1 MSPFPVYRNEE
12 LVGEARAEMM
22 ARSTAAVFDPDLNDS
37 VRVIVEDVRKNG
49 DEAVVR
55 ALERYDGVTC
65 APDRLR
71 VGTEE
76 IAAATRSVPDEL
88 ATAIRTGIAN
98 IRRYNEHILESA
110 SWSAELEPG
119 LVLGEQARPIASAG
133 LFVPS
138 GKGSFPSV
146 LMHLATPALVA
157 GVPEIAVV
165 VPPQAGSLE
174 IDPAVLFVAGELG
187 LTNIFRANGPAGI
200 AALAFGTET
209 IPRVGRV
216 VGPGSPAVAAAQV
229 QVQLAGCS
237 TVLLFGPSES
247 LIVADEGSDPLLLAA
262 DLLTEA
268 EHGADSACLLVTV
281 SESLV
286 DAVAREVESA
296 LEELPEPRKS
306 WATEALAHGGAVLVA
321 SLQEAMAFA
330 NEYAPEHLQL
340 AVRDPAALASH
351 VEHAGEILF
360 GQVPFAAANYLV
372 GVPNTLPTGGF
383 ARVSSG
389 VTARTFLK
397 ISSTASVR
405 GPILERLA
413 ESSAVL
419 AEHEGFPAHSRALQ
433 LRAAHRTTTVEVSD
447 V

>member
-12 LVGEARAEMM
+12 LVGEARAELM
-22 ARSTAAVFDPDLNDS
+22 ARSTAAVFDPDLNDA
-37 VRVIVEDVRKNG
+37 VRAIVEDVRDNG
-49 DEAVVR
+49 DEAVLR
-55 ALERYDGVTC
+55 ALGRHDGVRC
-65 APDRLR
+65 PPDRLR
-71 VGTEE
+71 IEAEE
-76 IAAATRSVPDEL
+76 IAAAATSIPHEL

-110 SWSAELEPG
+110 SWSAELEAG
-119 LVLGEQARPIASAG
+119 VVLGEQARPIASAG

-165 VPPQAGSLE
+165 VPPKAGSLE
-174 IDPAVLFVAGELG
+174 VDPAVLFVAGELG

-209 IPRVGRV
+209 FPRIGRV

-247 LIVADEGSDPLLLAA
+247 LIVADESADPFLLAA
-262 DLLTEA
+262 DLVTEA
-268 EHGADSACLLVTV
+268 EHGPDSACLLVTP

-286 DAVAREVESA
+286 DAVASKVAYA
-296 LEELPEPRKS
+296 LEELPEPRQA
-306 WATEALAHGGAVLVA
+306 WAREALARGGAVLVSSVDQA
-321 SLQEAMAFA
+321 VAFS

-340 AVRDPAALASH
+340 AVRDPAALARH
-351 VEHAGEILF
+351 VEHAGEILLD
-360 GQVPFAAANYLV
+360 QLPFAAANYLV

-397 ISSTASVR
+397 SSSTASVT
-405 GPILERLA
+405 GPALERLA
-413 ESSAVL
+413 ESTVVL
-419 AEHEGFPAHSRALQ
+419 AEREGFPAHSRALQ
-433 LRAAHRTTTVEVSD
+433 LRAAHRTATVEVSD

>member
-12 LVGEARAEMM
+12 LVGEARAELM
-22 ARSTAAVFDPDLNDS
+22 ARSTAAVFDPDLNDA
-37 VRVIVEDVRKNG
+37 VRAIVEDVRDNG
-49 DEAVVR
+49 DEAVLR
-55 ALERYDGVTC
+55 ALGRHDGVRC
-65 APDRLR
+65 PPDRLR
-71 VGTEE
+71 IEAEE
-76 IAAATRSVPDEL
+76 IAAAATSIPHEL

-119 LVLGEQARPIASAG
+119 VVLGEQARPIASAG

-165 VPPQAGSLE
+165 VPPKAGSLE
-174 IDPAVLFVAGELG
+174 VDPAVLFVAGELG

-209 IPRVGRV
+209 FPRVGRV

-247 LIVADEGSDPLLLAA
+247 LIVADESADPFLLAA
-262 DLLTEA
+262 DLVTEA
-268 EHGADSACLLVTV
+268 EHGPDSACLLVTP

-286 DAVAREVESA
+286 DAVASKVAYA
-296 LEELPEPRKS
+296 LEELPEPRQA
-306 WATEALAHGGAVLVA
+306 WAREALARGGAVLVSSVDQA
-321 SLQEAMAFA
+321 VAFS

-340 AVRDPAALASH
+340 AVRDPAALARH
-351 VEHAGEILF
+351 VEHAGEILLD
-360 GQVPFAAANYLV
+360 QLPFAAANYLV

-397 ISSTASVR
+397 SSSTASVT
-405 GPILERLA
+405 GPALERLA
-413 ESSAVL
+413 ESTVVL
-419 AEHEGFPAHSRALQ
+419 AEREGFPAHSRALQ
-433 LRAAHRTTTVEVSD
+433 LRAAHRTATVEVSD

>member
-12 LVGEARAEMM
+12 LVGEARAELM
-22 ARSTAAVFDPDLNDS
+22 ARSTAAVFDPDLNDA
-37 VRVIVEDVRKNG
+37 VRAIVEDVRDNG
-49 DEAVVR
+49 DEAVIR
-55 ALERYDGVTC
+55 ALERHDGVRC
-65 APDRLR
+65 PPDRLR
-71 VGTEE
+71 IEAEE
-76 IAAATRSVPDEL
+76 LAAAATSIPDEL
-88 ATAIRTGIAN
+88 ATAIRTGVAN

-110 SWSAELEPG
+110 SWSAELEAG
-119 LVLGEQARPIASAG
+119 VVLGEQARPIASAG

-165 VPPQAGSLE
+165 VPPKAGSLE
-174 IDPAVLFVAGELG
+174 VDPAVLFVAGELG

-209 IPRVGRV
+209 FPRVGRV

-247 LIVADEGSDPLLLAA
+247 LIVADESADPFLLAA
-262 DLLTEA
+262 DLVTEA
-268 EHGADSACLLVTV
+268 EHGPDSACLLVTP

-286 DAVAREVESA
+286 DAVASKVAYA
-296 LEELPEPRKS
+296 LEELPEPRQA
-306 WATEALAHGGAVLVA
+306 WAREALARGGAVLVSSVDQA
-321 SLQEAMAFA
+321 VAFS

-340 AVRDPAALASH
+340 AVRDPAALARQ
-351 VEHAGEILF
+351 VEHAGEILLD
-360 GQVPFAAANYLV
+360 QLPFAAANYLV

-397 ISSTASVR
+397 SSSTASVT
-405 GPILERLA
+405 GPALERLA
-413 ESSAVL
+413 ESTVVL
-419 AEHEGFPAHSRALQ
+419 AEREGFPAHSRALQ
-433 LRAAHRTTTVEVSD
+433 LRAAHRTATVEVSD

>member
-1 MSPFPVYRNEE
+1 
-12 LVGEARAEMM
+12 M
-22 ARSTAAVFDPDLNDS
+22 ARSTAAIFDPELNES
-37 VRVIVEDVRKNG
+37 VRAIVADVRENG
-49 DEAVVR
+49 DEGVVR
-55 ALERYDGVTC
+55 ALQRHDGVTC
-65 APDRLR
+65 PPNRLR
-71 VGTEE
+71 VAAEE
-76 IAAATRSVPDEL
+76 IAAASSSIPASL
-88 ATAIRTGIAN
+88 AEAVRLGIAN
-98 IRRYNEHILESA
+98 IRRYNERILASA
-110 SWSAELEPG
+110 SWSEELEPG
-119 LVLGEQARPIASAG
+119 VVLGEQAKPIVSAG

-157 GVPEIAVV
+157 GVQEIAVV
-165 VPPQAGSLE
+165 VPPKPGSLE

-187 LTNIFRANGPAGI
+187 LTDVFRANGPAGI

-209 IPRVGRV
+209 IPRVARV
-216 VGPGSPAVAAAQV
+216 VGPGSPAVVAAQV

-247 LIVADEGSDPLLLAA
+247 LIVADETADSLLLAA
-262 DLLTEA
+262 DLVTEA
-268 EHGADSACLLVTV
+268 EHGADSATLLVTP

-286 DAVAREVESA
+286 DAVATEVEDA
-296 LEELPEPRKS
+296 LGELPEPRRS
-306 WATEALAHGGAVLVA
+306 WAEEALARGGAVLV
-321 SLQEAMAFA
+321 SDLEEAVAFS

-340 AVRDPAALASH
+340 AVRDPEALAPS
-351 VEHAGEILF
+351 VEHAGEILL
-360 GQVPFAAANYLV
+360 GQLPFAAANYLV

-397 ISSTASVR
+397 TSSTASVT
-405 GPILERLA
+405 GPALERLA

-419 AEHEGFPAHSRALQ
+419 AEHEGFAAHSRALQ
-433 LRAAHRTTTVEVSD
+433 LRATHRTATVEVHD

>member
-12 LVGEARAEMM
+12 LVGEARAELM
-22 ARSTAAVFDPDLNDS
+22 ARSTAAVFDPDLNDA
-37 VRVIVEDVRKNG
+37 VRAIVEDVRDNG
-49 DEAVVR
+49 DEAVLR
-55 ALERYDGVTC
+55 ALGRHDGVRC
-65 APDRLR
+65 PPDRLR
-71 VGTEE
+71 IEAEE
-76 IAAATRSVPDEL
+76 IAAAATSIPHEL

-110 SWSAELEPG
+110 SWSAELEAG
-119 LVLGEQARPIASAG
+119 VVLGEQARPIASAG

-165 VPPQAGSLE
+165 VPPKAGSLE
-174 IDPAVLFVAGELG
+174 VDPAVLFVAGELG

-209 IPRVGRV
+209 FPRVGRV

-247 LIVADEGSDPLLLAA
+247 LIVADESADPFLLAA
-262 DLLTEA
+262 DLVTEA
-268 EHGADSACLLVTV
+268 EHGPDSACLLVTP

-286 DAVAREVESA
+286 DAVASKVAYA
-296 LEELPEPRKS
+296 LEELPEPRQA
-306 WATEALAHGGAVLVA
+306 WAREALARGGAVLVSSVDQA
-321 SLQEAMAFA
+321 VAFS

-340 AVRDPAALASH
+340 AVRDPAALARH
-351 VEHAGEILF
+351 VEHAGEILLD
-360 GQVPFAAANYLV
+360 QLPFAAANYLV

-397 ISSTASVR
+397 SSSTASVT
-405 GPILERLA
+405 GPALERLA
-413 ESSAVL
+413 ESTVVL
-419 AEHEGFPAHSRALQ
+419 AEHEGFPGHSRALQ
-433 LRAAHRTTTVEVSD
+433 LRAAHRTATVEVSD

>member
-12 LVGEARAEMM
+12 LVGEARAELM
-22 ARSTAAVFDPDLNDS
+22 ARSTAAVFDPDLNDA
-37 VRVIVEDVRKNG
+37 VRAIVEDVRDNG
-49 DEAVVR
+49 DEAVLR
-55 ALERYDGVTC
+55 ALGRHDGVRC
-65 APDRLR
+65 PPDRLR
-71 VGTEE
+71 IEAEE
-76 IAAATRSVPDEL
+76 IAAAATSIPHEL

-119 LVLGEQARPIASAG
+119 VVLGEQARPIASAG

-165 VPPQAGSLE
+165 VPPKAGSLE
-174 IDPAVLFVAGELG
+174 VDRAVLFVAGELG

-209 IPRVGRV
+209 FPRVGRV

-247 LIVADEGSDPLLLAA
+247 LIVADESADPFLLAA
-262 DLLTEA
+262 DLVTEA
-268 EHGADSACLLVTV
+268 EHGPDSACLLVTP

-286 DAVAREVESA
+286 DAVASKVAYA
-296 LEELPEPRKS
+296 LEELPEPRQA
-306 WATEALAHGGAVLVA
+306 WAREALARGGAVLVSSVDQA
-321 SLQEAMAFA
+321 VAFS

-340 AVRDPAALASH
+340 AVRDPAALARH
-351 VEHAGEILF
+351 VEHAGEILLD
-360 GQVPFAAANYLV
+360 QLPFAAANYLV

-397 ISSTASVR
+397 SSSTASVT
-405 GPILERLA
+405 GPALERLA
-413 ESSAVL
+413 ESTVVL
-419 AEHEGFPAHSRALQ
+419 AEREGFPAHSRALQ
-433 LRAAHRTTTVEVSD
+433 LRAAHRTATVEVSD

>member
-12 LVGEARAEMM
+12 LAGEARATLM
-22 ARSTAAVFDPDLNDS
+22 ARSTAAVFDPTLNDG
-37 VRVIVEDVRKNG
+37 VREIVADVRENG
-49 DEAVVR
+49 DAAVLR
-55 ALERYDGVTC
+55 ALERHDGVVC
-65 APDRLR
+65 PPERLR
-71 VGTEE
+71 VAPEE
-76 IAAATRSVPDEL
+76 IAAAASSIPDEL
-88 ATAIRTGIAN
+88 ASAVRTGIAN
-98 IRRYNEHILESA
+98 IRRYNEQILQSA

-119 LVLGEQARPIASAG
+119 VVLGEQARPIASAG

-146 LMHLATPALVA
+146 LMHLGTPALVA
-157 GVPEIAVV
+157 GVAELAVV
-165 VPPQAGSLE
+165 VPPKPGSLE
-174 IDPAVLFVAGELG
+174 LDPAVLFVARELG
-187 LTNIFRANGPAGI
+187 LTNVFRANGPAGI

-216 VGPGSPAVAAAQV
+216 VGPGSPAVVAAQV

-247 LIVADEGSDPLLLAA
+247 VIVADEGADPRLVAA

-268 EHGADSACLLVTV
+268 EHGPDSACLLVTP

-286 DAVAREVESA
+286 DTVATEVEDA
-296 LEELPEPRKS
+296 LEELPEPRRS
-306 WATEALAHGGAVLVA
+306 WAKEALARGGAVLVA
-321 SLQEAMAFA
+321 DLEEAVAFA

-340 AVRDPAALASH
+340 AVRDPAAVAPS
-351 VEHAGEILF
+351 VDHAGEILL
-360 GQVPFAAANYLV
+360 GQLPFAAANYLV

-397 ISSTASVR
+397 TSSTASVTR
-405 GPILERLA
+405 PVLERLA
-413 ESSAVL
+413 ESSAML
-419 AEHEGFPAHSRALQ
+419 AEHEGFPAHSRALH
-433 LRAAHRTTTVEVSD
+433 LRATHRTATVEVSD

>member
-12 LVGEARAEMM
+12 LVGEARAELM
-22 ARSTAAVFDPDLNDS
+22 ARSTAAVFDPDLNDA
-37 VRVIVEDVRKNG
+37 VRAIVEDVRDNG
-49 DEAVVR
+49 DEAVIR
-55 ALERYDGVTC
+55 ALERHDGVRC
-65 APDRLR
+65 PPDRLR
-71 VGTEE
+71 IEAEE
-76 IAAATRSVPDEL
+76 LAAAATSIPDEL
-88 ATAIRTGIAN
+88 ATAIRTGVAN

-110 SWSAELEPG
+110 SWSAELEAG
-119 LVLGEQARPIASAG
+119 VVLGEQARPIASAG

-165 VPPQAGSLE
+165 VPPKAGSLE
-174 IDPAVLFVAGELG
+174 VDPAVLFVAGELG

-209 IPRVGRV
+209 FPRVGRV

-247 LIVADEGSDPLLLAA
+247 LIVADESADPFLLAA
-262 DLLTEA
+262 DLVTEA
-268 EHGADSACLLVTV
+268 EHGPDSACLLVTP

-286 DAVAREVESA
+286 DAVASKVAYA
-296 LEELPEPRKS
+296 LEELPEPRQA
-306 WATEALAHGGAVLVA
+306 WAREALARGGAVLVSSVDQA
-321 SLQEAMAFA
+321 VAFS

-340 AVRDPAALASH
+340 AVRDPAALARH
-351 VEHAGEILF
+351 VEHAGEILLD
-360 GQVPFAAANYLV
+360 QLPFAAANYLV

-397 ISSTASVR
+397 SSSTASVT
-405 GPILERLA
+405 GPALERLA
-413 ESSAVL
+413 ESTVVL
-419 AEHEGFPAHSRALQ
+419 AEREGFPAHSRALQ
-433 LRAAHRTTTVEVSD
+433 LRAAHRTATVEVSD

>member
-12 LVGEARAEMM
+12 LVGEARAELM
-22 ARSTAAVFDPDLNDS
+22 ARSTAAVFDPDLNDA
-37 VRVIVEDVRKNG
+37 VRAIVEDVRDNG
-49 DEAVVR
+49 DEAVLR
-55 ALERYDGVTC
+55 ALGRHDGVRC
-65 APDRLR
+65 PPDRLR
-71 VGTEE
+71 IEAEE
-76 IAAATRSVPDEL
+76 IAAAATSIPHEL

-119 LVLGEQARPIASAG
+119 VVLGEQARPMASAG

-165 VPPQAGSLE
+165 VPPKAGSLE
-174 IDPAVLFVAGELG
+174 VDPAVLFVAGELG

-209 IPRVGRV
+209 FPRVGRV

-247 LIVADEGSDPLLLAA
+247 LIVADESADPFLLAA
-262 DLLTEA
+262 DLVTEA
-268 EHGADSACLLVTV
+268 EHGPDSACLLVTP

-286 DAVAREVESA
+286 DAVASKVAYA
-296 LEELPEPRKS
+296 LEELPEPRQA
-306 WATEALAHGGAVLVA
+306 WAREALARGGAVLVSSVDQA
-321 SLQEAMAFA
+321 VAFS

-340 AVRDPAALASH
+340 AVRDPAALARH
-351 VEHAGEILF
+351 VEHAGEILLD
-360 GQVPFAAANYLV
+360 QLPFAAANYLV

-397 ISSTASVR
+397 SSSTASVT
-405 GPILERLA
+405 GPALERLA
-413 ESSAVL
+413 ESTVVL
-419 AEHEGFPAHSRALQ
+419 AEREGFPAHSRALQ
-433 LRAAHRTTTVEVSD
+433 LRAAHRTATVEVSD

>member
-12 LVGEARAEMM
+12 LVGEARAELM
-22 ARSTAAVFDPDLNDS
+22 ARSTAAVFDPDLNDA
-37 VRVIVEDVRKNG
+37 VRAIVEDVRDNG
-49 DEAVVR
+49 DEAVLR
-55 ALERYDGVTC
+55 ALGRHDGVRC
-65 APDRLR
+65 PPDRLR
-71 VGTEE
+71 IEAEE
-76 IAAATRSVPDEL
+76 IAAAATSIPHEL
-88 ATAIRTGIAN
+88 ATAIQTGIAN

-110 SWSAELEPG
+110 SWSAELEAG
-119 LVLGEQARPIASAG
+119 VVLGEQARPIASAG

-165 VPPQAGSLE
+165 VPPKAGSLE
-174 IDPAVLFVAGELG
+174 VDPAVLFVAGELG

-209 IPRVGRV
+209 FPRVGRV
-216 VGPGSPAVAAAQV
+216 VGPGSPAVGAAQV

-247 LIVADEGSDPLLLAA
+247 LIVADESADPFLLAA
-262 DLLTEA
+262 DLVTEA
-268 EHGADSACLLVTV
+268 EHGPDSACLLVTP

-286 DAVAREVESA
+286 DAVASKVAYA
-296 LEELPEPRKS
+296 LEELPEPRQA
-306 WATEALAHGGAVLVA
+306 WAREALARGGAVLVSSVDQA
-321 SLQEAMAFA
+321 VAFS

-340 AVRDPAALASH
+340 AVRDPAALARH
-351 VEHAGEILF
+351 VEHAGEILLD
-360 GQVPFAAANYLV
+360 QLPFAAANYLV

-397 ISSTASVR
+397 SSSTASVT
-405 GPILERLA
+405 GPALERLA
-413 ESSAVL
+413 ESTVVL
-419 AEHEGFPAHSRALQ
+419 AEREGFPAHSRALQ
-433 LRAAHRTTTVEVSD
+433 LRAAHRTATVEVSD

>member
-12 LVGEARAEMM
+12 LVGEARAELM
-22 ARSTAAVFDPDLNDS
+22 ARSTAAVFDPDLNDA
-37 VRVIVEDVRKNG
+37 VRAIVEDVRDNG
-49 DEAVVR
+49 DEAVLR
-55 ALERYDGVTC
+55 ALGRHDGVRC
-65 APDRLR
+65 PPDRLR
-71 VGTEE
+71 IEAEE
-76 IAAATRSVPDEL
+76 IAAAATSIPHEL

-110 SWSAELEPG
+110 SWSAELEAG
-119 LVLGEQARPIASAG
+119 VVLGEQARPIASAG

-165 VPPQAGSLE
+165 VPPKAGSLE
-174 IDPAVLFVAGELG
+174 VDPAVLFVAGELG

-209 IPRVGRV
+209 FPRVGRV

-237 TVLLFGPSES
+237 TVILFGPSES
-247 LIVADEGSDPLLLAA
+247 LIVADESADPFLLAA
-262 DLLTEA
+262 DLVTEA
-268 EHGADSACLLVTV
+268 EHGPDSACLLVTP

-286 DAVAREVESA
+286 DAVASKVAYA
-296 LEELPEPRKS
+296 LEELPEPRQA
-306 WATEALAHGGAVLVA
+306 WAREALARGGAVLVSSVDQA
-321 SLQEAMAFA
+321 VAFS

-340 AVRDPAALASH
+340 AVRDPAALARH
-351 VEHAGEILF
+351 VEHAGEILLD
-360 GQVPFAAANYLV
+360 QLPFAAANYLV

-397 ISSTASVR
+397 SSSTASVT
-405 GPILERLA
+405 GPALERLA
-413 ESSAVL
+413 ESTVVL
-419 AEHEGFPAHSRALQ
+419 AEREGFPAHSRALQ
-433 LRAAHRTTTVEVSD
+433 LRAAHRTATVEVSD

>member
-12 LVGEARAEMM
+12 LVGEARAELM
-22 ARSTAAVFDPDLNDS
+22 ARSTAAVFDPDLNDA
-37 VRVIVEDVRKNG
+37 VRAIVEDVRDNG
-49 DEAVVR
+49 DEAVLR
-55 ALERYDGVTC
+55 ALGRHDGVRC
-65 APDRLR
+65 PPDRLR
-71 VGTEE
+71 IEAEE
-76 IAAATRSVPDEL
+76 IAAAATSIPHEL

-110 SWSAELEPG
+110 SWSAELEAG
-119 LVLGEQARPIASAG
+119 VVLGEQARPIASAG

-165 VPPQAGSLE
+165 VPPKAGSLE
-174 IDPAVLFVAGELG
+174 VDPAVLFVAGELG

-209 IPRVGRV
+209 FPRVGRV

-247 LIVADEGSDPLLLAA
+247 LIVADESADPFLLAA
-262 DLLTEA
+262 DLVTEA
-268 EHGADSACLLVTV
+268 EHGPDSACLLVTP

-286 DAVAREVESA
+286 DAVASKVAYA
-296 LEELPEPRKS
+296 LEELPEPRQA
-306 WATEALAHGGAVLVA
+306 WAREALARGGAVLVSSVDQA
-321 SLQEAMAFA
+321 VAFS

-340 AVRDPAALASH
+340 AVRDPAALARH
-351 VEHAGEILF
+351 VEHAGEILLD
-360 GQVPFAAANYLV
+360 QLPFAAANYLV

-397 ISSTASVR
+397 SSSTASVT
-405 GPILERLA
+405 GPALERLA
-413 ESSAVL
+413 ESTVVL
-419 AEHEGFPAHSRALQ
+419 AEREGFPAHSRALQ
-433 LRAAHRTTTVEVSD
+433 LRAAHRTATVEVSD

>member
-12 LVGEARAEMM
+12 LVGEARAELM
-22 ARSTAAVFDPDLNDS
+22 ARSTAAVFDPDLNDA
-37 VRVIVEDVRKNG
+37 VRAIVEDVRDNG
-49 DEAVVR
+49 DEAVIR
-55 ALERYDGVTC
+55 ALERHDGVRC
-65 APDRLR
+65 PPDRLR
-71 VGTEE
+71 IEAEE
-76 IAAATRSVPDEL
+76 IAAASIPDEL
-88 ATAIRTGIAN
+88 ATAIRTGVAN

-110 SWSAELEPG
+110 SWSAELEAG
-119 LVLGEQARPIASAG
+119 VVLGEQARPIASAG

-165 VPPQAGSLE
+165 VPPKAGSLE
-174 IDPAVLFVAGELG
+174 VDPAVLFVAGELG

-209 IPRVGRV
+209 FPRVGRV

-247 LIVADEGSDPLLLAA
+247 LIVADESADPFLLSA

-268 EHGADSACLLVTV
+268 EHGPDSACLLVTP
-281 SESLV
+281 SELLV
-286 DAVAREVESA
+286 DAVASEVEDA
-296 LEELPEPRKS
+296 LEGLPEPRKS
-306 WATEALAHGGAVLVA
+306 WAREALARGGAVLTS
-321 SLQEAMAFA
+321 SLEEALAFA

-340 AVRDPAALASH
+340 AVRDPAALAPH

-360 GQVPFAAANYLV
+360 GQLPFAAANYLV

-397 ISSTASVR
+397 SSSTASVT
-405 GPILERLA
+405 GPALERLA
-413 ESSAVL
+413 ESTVVL
-419 AEHEGFPAHSRALQ
+419 AEREGFPAHSRALQ
-433 LRAAHRTTTVEVSD
+433 LRAAHRTATVEVSD

>member
-12 LVGEARAEMM
+12 LVGEARAELM
-22 ARSTAAVFDPDLNDS
+22 ARSTAAVFDPDLNDA
-37 VRVIVEDVRKNG
+37 VRAIVEDVRDNG
-49 DEAVVR
+49 DEAVLR
-55 ALERYDGVTC
+55 ALGRHDGVRC
-65 APDRLR
+65 PPDRLR
-71 VGTEE
+71 IEAEE
-76 IAAATRSVPDEL
+76 IAAAATSIPHEL

-110 SWSAELEPG
+110 SWSAELEAG
-119 LVLGEQARPIASAG
+119 VVLGEQARPIASAG

-165 VPPQAGSLE
+165 VPPKAGSLE
-174 IDPAVLFVAGELG
+174 VDPAVLFVAGELG

-209 IPRVGRV
+209 FPRIGRV

-237 TVLLFGPSES
+237 MVLLFGPSES
-247 LIVADEGSDPLLLAA
+247 LIVADESADPFLLAA
-262 DLLTEA
+262 DLVTEA
-268 EHGADSACLLVTV
+268 EHGPDSACLLVTP

-286 DAVAREVESA
+286 DAVASKVAYA
-296 LEELPEPRKS
+296 LEELPEPRQA
-306 WATEALAHGGAVLVA
+306 WAREALARGGAVLVSSVDQA
-321 SLQEAMAFA
+321 VAFS

-340 AVRDPAALASH
+340 AVRDPAALARH
-351 VEHAGEILF
+351 VEHAGEILLD
-360 GQVPFAAANYLV
+360 QLPFAAANYLV

-397 ISSTASVR
+397 SSSTASVT
-405 GPILERLA
+405 GPALERLA
-413 ESSAVL
+413 ESTVVL
-419 AEHEGFPAHSRALQ
+419 AEREGFPAHSRALQ
-433 LRAAHRTTTVEVSD
+433 LRAAHRTATVEVSD